1 MAPVG
6 PADYNFTLR
15 NDVQVSDRIL
25 EFDLYLQDL
34 DATEPFEIATA
45 QAGITVNT
53 AGILNGGVITCA
65 VVAGSTAE
73 MVAGQRITTVL
84 WVASQNVIKITPKTP
99 PGWGGGTVI
108 SSTAPGTKF
117 ARIRITNTLAFT
129 ANSTANLAFCFTTV
143 PYPTKIFRYQNAD
156 EASPGTNTQM
166 ANDVTNTYSLLTN
179 IVLNAAVTCN
189 NPTAY
194 NVTGGGSFCEGGSST
209 YHVLLSNSEADV
221 SYQLY
226 DGAATVG
233 TPVTGTGAGLDFG
246 VQPVGSY
253 TVVGTRVCTPGPNK
267 STTMTGTAVITMNL
281 LPAAPSF
288 TQTDPTCASA
298 FGSITVTAPLG
309 LTYSIGGAYQAE
321 VLFAGLVAGPYTITA
336 KSVAGCVSAGTPA
349 TIAAQ
354 PLPPATPTFTQT
366 DPTCASAFGSITVT
380 APLGLTYSIG
390 GAYQAEVL
398 FANVAAGP
406 YTLTAKSVAGCI
418 SGGASVTIAA
428 QPLPPAQVTV
438 SATQPT
444 CISGV
449 GSITVTSPLGL
460 TYSIGGA
467 YQSAVLFAS
476 LAPGDYNVTAK
487 SVAGC
492 ISDPLLVTINAQP
505 STPAQPTITPLGA
518 TTFCSGGSVDLQS
531 SVATSY
537 LWSTGAITRT
547 ITVSTAGFYSVVVSN
562 GTCSSVASA
571 LTEVVVTTPVTP
583 TFAQLGPYV
592 QGSVPGTLPGTSIN
606 SINGTWNPATIS
618 TATVGFATYNFTPT
632 AGQCANTASMSIE
645 VTAIPVPVA
654 SLWNG
659 SQSNN
664 DFFDVLNW
672 TNTPSVVAYPGA
684 TTAVTIPGGKS
695 FYPTLTTAGTQ
706 IASMHIQDGGSF
718 IGAENLVI
726 PALAAI
732 IDRNISDTHAH
743 LVSSPVFS
751 TTWSDVYAAGDM
763 SKIWVRVWNPL
774 TNAWVNQA
782 ASDVPVAGKGYAE
795 SNTLTSFPLA
805 SVFMGTMNKVNVVSP
820 AMSTANGAWNLLGNP
835 FQSAIDWDNVLAFN
849 PGVVGNAVWVWD
861 AAAGNYINWNGSIG
875 GLTGG
880 IIPAENGFFVSATSD
895 GASVTIPLSAR
906 VHGHAGL
913 YKDAVSNVLSLQ
925 ANGNGGSDQMFVHFN
940 DNASAT
946 YDNQFDARKLAGE
959 AYAPQL
965 YSMITN
971 DVLAI
976 NELPLAGNEVVNVG
990 FSCNTNGEYSFT
1002 AAGMESFDA
1011 STPILLEDM
1020 NLNTTQNLRENAV
1033 YNFSYAAG
1041 ENANRFKL
1049 HFKSTT
1055 GINGIAN
1062 SGISV
1067 YSYNRNVV
1075 INNTTSLAGEVWV
1088 YDMTGRELNHSSIT
1102 SQMTTS
1108 IPMQAAVGAYMVKVV
1123 TAKASVNQKVFI
1135 R

>member
-117 ARIRITNTLAFT
+117 ARIRITNTQPFT
-129 ANSTANLAFCFTTV
+129 ANSTANLTFCFTTV

-166 ANDVTNTYSLLTN
+166 VNDVTNTYSLLTN

-288 TQTDPTCASA
+288 TQ
-298 FGSITVTAPLG
+298 I
-309 LTYSIGGAYQAE
+309 
-321 VLFAGLVAGPYTITA
+321 
-336 KSVAGCVSAGTPA
+336 
-349 TIAAQ
+349 
-354 PLPPATPTFTQT
+354 

-492 ISDPLLVTINAQP
+492 ISAPLLVTINAQP

-618 TATVGFATYNFTPT
+618 TTTVGFATYNFTPT

-774 TNAWVNQA
+774 TNAWVNQS

>member
-288 TQTDPTCASA
+288 TQIDPTCASA

-349 TIAAQ
+349 
-354 PLPPATPTFTQT
+354 
-366 DPTCASAFGSITVT
+366 
-380 APLGLTYSIG
+380 
-390 GAYQAEVL
+390 
-398 FANVAAGP
+398 
-406 YTLTAKSVAGCI
+406 
-418 SGGASVTIAA
+418 TIAA

-492 ISDPLLVTINAQP
+492 ISAPLLVTINAQP